1 MENKEVPKGVKVTSF
16 LYYILVIVAIF
27 QIITLVLSLK
37 ATVMS
42 PMVLFGLLQWLGIT
56 VLAVFI
62 GMGLWNGKKWAKMVT
77 LIFSGLVFTYL
88 VIFSLLGLF
97 TVFKGLIQLSK
108 TYSFSEISSGMLGNI
123 PYISI
128 IEYLVVFVV
137 TWFVFFYLLRNKE
150 AKEFLSSK

>member
-1 MENKEVPKGVKVTSF
+1 MENKEVPKGVKITSF
-16 LYYILVIVAIF
+16 LYYITAVLVVVQTIIFAFNVKTIVSF
-27 QIITLVLSLK
+27 VLDLL
-37 ATVMS
+37 
-42 PMVLFGLLQWLGIT
+42 PRLGLA

-97 TVFKGLIQLSK
+97 TVFKGLIQLSQ

-137 TWFVFFYLLRNKE
+137 TGFVFFYLLRNKE